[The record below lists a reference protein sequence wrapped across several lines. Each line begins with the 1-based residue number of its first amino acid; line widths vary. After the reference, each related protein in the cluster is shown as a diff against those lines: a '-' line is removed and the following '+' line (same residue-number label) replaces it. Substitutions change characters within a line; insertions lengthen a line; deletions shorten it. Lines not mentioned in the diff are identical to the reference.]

1 MRSVSQSEKP
11 ITEPSRRAT
20 PLGDLAAAMISVA
33 LAAYLIGLALTV
45 AVNTGSGSS
54 TLLRTLKT
62 RLFSPWLVP
71 LWLDLGFDHRLT
83 YGQPDDADHTLLLG
97 RFGEEPAIRM
107 PSGRGERA
115 ARWERLARS
124 MVVAENEPHRQGLL
138 PATVAAGFFD
148 DLACED
154 VTLAVVRAGLPDIGQ
169 AAAAEEAVYE
179 ARVRRI
185 AGEIQL
191 IKQEQR
197 AEVAPARQA
206 FPDPS
211 PSSGK
216 PSS

>member
-107 PSGRGERA
+107 PSGR
-115 ARWERLARS
+115 
-124 MVVAENEPHRQGLL
+124 
-138 PATVAAGFFD
+138 
-148 DLACED
+148 
-154 VTLAVVRAGLPDIGQ
+154 
-169 AAAAEEAVYE
+169 
-179 ARVRRI
+179 
-185 AGEIQL
+185 
-191 IKQEQR
+191 
-197 AEVAPARQA
+197 
-206 FPDPS
+206 
-211 PSSGK
+211 
-216 PSS
+216 